1 MKKLLVILTVVGSFY
16 TATSFAKNTT
26 PAVVTQSLQ
35 TSFTGAKETSWS
47 VVNNLYKAEFVLDA
61 QTITAY
67 FNADGTLVASARTIT
82 ASQLPIL
89 LQADLKKDYANY
101 VAASTLE
108 IDNEDGVTYYVTVEN
123 GSKTVQLKSTDYGT
137 WTVFQKK

>member
-1 MKKLLVILTVVGSFY
+1 MKKLLVILTVIGSSY
-16 TATSFAKNTT
+16 TATSFANNIT

-35 TSFTGAKETSWS
+35 TFFTGAKEASWS

-67 FNADGTLVASARTIT
+67 FDAEGTLVASARNIT

-89 LQADLKKDYANY
+89 LQADLKKEYANY
-101 VAASTLE
+101 VVANTLE
-108 IDNEDGVTYYVTVEN
+108 LDNEDGVTYYVTVQN
-123 GSKTVQLKSTDYGT
+123 GSKTMQLKSIDYGA